1 MGNISEAINV
11 VGTIE
16 ALAITDSPISISNSN
31 PNPNGGNQES
41 SQLQKTEKDPRA
53 IARRYQ
59 IELCEKALV
68 ENIIVYLETGCGKT
82 HIAVLLIYEMQ
93 CRMKKPRKE
102 ICIFLAPTVA
112 LVEQQAKVIKDSID
126 VKVGIYCGTSNRLKF
141 HHDWEKEMEQFEVLV
156 MTPQILVHNLSHCYI
171 RIEHIAL
178 LIFDECHYAQV
189 ESDHPYA
196 EIMKIFYKPDVAKLP
211 RIFGMTASPIFGK
224 GASIDSL
231 ETLLHAKVYTV
242 TDREELAHFVSSPEV
257 NVYYYGPSN
266 SPCPHASYSGRLE
279 SLKVECMS
287 NLSTKIDDSTVLRTP
302 ERHFSV
308 FMATCCFVS
317 KISASGEHYKCIMH
331 LCIKPQEKLKLPVA
345 NGGYSVLEKACR
357 ILLKGDLIGQ
367 NAVIEVNNQCSDDI
381 LCGSYLSQVAAYF
394 AAELKKDC
402 PVEANGTEADL
413 SRVETLGVPFFSLK
427 LLRLVEIL
435 SSFRAQPDMK
445 CIIFV
450 NRIITARSLAYV
462 LQQLRFLSAWR
473 CSYLVGVHSGL
484 KNMSRKTTNAILEK
498 FRSGELNLLVATKVG
513 EEGLDI
519 QTCCLVIR
527 FDLPETVASFIQSR
541 GRARMPQSEYAFLV
555 DRGSQ
560 KELNLIQNFCK
571 DEEKMNS
578 EITSRTSTLEYV
590 DFEERTY
597 RVDSTG
603 ATIGLGSS
611 VSLLHRYC
619 SKLPHDEF
627 FNPKP
632 QFYCFDDA
640 EGTVC
645 NIILPPN
652 APIHQVMS
660 SAQPSREA
668 AKKDA
673 CLRACQR
680 LYELGALTQYLLPD
694 DEVVDDDDDDSDQD
708 SDDEE
713 SSRRELH
720 EMLVPSAL
728 REPWIKVERRKL
740 CLRSYFIKFTPSP
753 ADRLYKDFGL
763 FLKAPI
769 PQEAERMKLELHL
782 ARGRS
787 VLTEIVPC
795 GASAFYDNEI
805 MLAERFQEMWLKAI
819 IDKSEFAMDF
829 VQLGKDDVSSPI
841 STFYLLLPV
850 SVDRYRGT
858 MTVDWKLITKCLS
871 SPIFKTPEANTSHQ
885 TSHTNNYLHL
895 SNGPTKIDD
904 IMNSLVY
911 VPCKDTFYF
920 VSGLLHNLDAFN
932 VFKDD
937 TNYVDHF
944 AQVFGLKL
952 LHPEQ
957 PLLKAKQLFRLDNLL
972 RKRGSAEPR
981 EKEEHFV
988 ELPPEICVLKVVG
1001 FSRDIGSTLSLL
1013 PSFMHRLESYLVAI
1027 ELSHRLSASFPEGS
1041 QVSPDL
1047 VLEALTTERCNERFS
1062 LERLEVLGDAFLKF
1076 AVGRHVFVLNNSL
1089 DEGQLTRKRS
1099 NMVNNSHLFKLA
1111 LSKNLH
1117 ECDGFIS
1124 NPWPPKTTMR
1134 FGATRMA
1141 LAGSWNSAVKRAWVG
1156 VVPGWVTLLGTPH
1169 QVVRNKAVSQWG
1181 KAHNICV
1188 EVYVR
1193 DQPFEPCHFYPFG
1206 RRCSVLC
1213 TDSTRVAIHSSHES
1227 NLKTGEN
1234 TEVRCHKGHHWLQ
1247 KKTVAD
1253 VVEALVGAFI
1263 VDSGF
1268 KAAIAFLKWIGIPVD
1283 FKDSDVAKIC
1293 HSSKIFTNLSD
1304 QIDIP
1309 ALEKLLGYQFHH
1321 KGLLLQAF
1329 LHPSYHNN
1337 FGGCYQRLEFLGDA
1351 VLDYLITSYLYS
1363 VYPNL
1368 KPGQLTDLRSLSV
1381 NNNSFAGIAVK
1392 RSFYKF
1398 MLCNSDNLI
1407 KSMNKYAEFFKTSAS
1422 GNILAE
1428 TVPCPKALGDL
1439 VESCVGAILLDSGF
1453 NLEVV
1458 WKIMISFLDPVMK
1471 FSALQLNPIREL
1483 QELCQFYNWELTF
1496 PSVKKDG
1503 VFSVDAVVDGKDE
1516 KGFKTK
1522 VKSLEEILKLSQQ
1535 MEAKLIGYDENPT
1548 DIDVSCVD
1556 LTEDLDLNA
1565 VRNTSR
1571 EVHSRPVNSARSGS
1585 CIQRM
1590 VQPTAE
1596 VCSPSSDTSDR
1607 NSQSSAAYMLTEISG
1622 GGLRKS
1628 SAKSHLYEICAIN
1641 CWKPPLFECFEE
1653 MGPAHLKKFA
1663 FKVTVTIEEASS
1675 TILECIGDH
1684 RAKKKD
1690 AAEFA
1695 AQGAIWYLKQIGL
1708 LEK

>member
-1 MGNISEAINV
+1 MGNISEDING
-11 VGTIE
+11 VGALE
-16 ALAITDSPISISNSN
+16 ALAINDPISI
-31 PNPNGGNQES
+31 GGNQGDEGS
-41 SQLQKTEKDPRA
+41 SMEETQLQKTEKDPRT
-53 IARRYQ
+53 IARKYQ
-59 IELCEKALV
+59 IELCDKALV
-68 ENIIVYLETGCGKT
+68 ENVIVYLETGCGKT
-82 HIAVLLIYEMQ
+82 HIAVLLIYKMR
-93 CRMKKPRKE
+93 CLMKKPRKD

-126 VKVGIYCGTSNRLKF
+126 VKVGIYCGSSNRLKF
-141 HHDWEKEMEQFEVLV
+141 HRDWEQEMEQFEVFV
-156 MTPQILVHNLSHCYI
+156 MTPQILLHNLSHCFI
-171 RIEHIAL
+171 KIENIAL

-224 GASIDSL
+224 GASINSL

-242 TDREELAHFVSSPEV
+242 KDREELDQFVSSPIV
-257 NVYYYGPSN
+257 NVYYYGPTPSN

-279 SLKVECMS
+279 SIKAQVVTLPFDYKFGPLLVMLLIYVS
-287 NLSTKIDDSTVLRTP
+287 NLSNSVCQLCSQRSRILQFLRTP
-302 ERHFSV
+302 KGYSSV
-308 FMATCCFVS
+308 FMITCCFVW
-317 KISASGEHYKCIMH
+317 KISAFGEHY
-331 LCIKPQEKLKLPVA
+331 
-345 NGGYSVLEKACR
+345 N
-357 ILLKGDLIGQ
+357 
-367 NAVIEVNNQCSDDI
+367 
-381 LCGSYLSQVAAYF
+381 YLSQVAAYF
-394 AAELKKDC
+394 AAECKKDC

-413 SRVETLGVPFFSLK
+413 SSVDALGVPFFSLK
-427 LLRLVEIL
+427 LLRLVGIL

-462 LQQLRFLSAWR
+462 LHQLRFLSAWR

-560 KELNLIQNFCK
+560 RELNLIQNFCE
-571 DEEKMNS
+571 DEAQMNN
-578 EITSRTSTLEYV
+578 EITSRTSTVEYV
-590 DFEERTY
+590 DFEEKVY

-603 ATIGLGSS
+603 ATIGSGSS

-632 QFYCFDDA
+632 WLYYFDDA

-645 NIILPPN
+645 HIILPPN
-652 APIHQVMS
+652 APIHQIIS
-660 SAQPSREA
+660 SPQPSREA

-673 CLRACQR
+673 CLKACQQ
-680 LYELGALTQYLLPD
+680 LYELGALTHYLLPD
-694 DEVVDDDDDDSDQD
+694 DEVDDNNEDDSDSD
-708 SDDEE
+708 GDDEE

-728 REPWIKVERRKL
+728 RERWIKVERKKVSL
-740 CLRSYFIKFTPSP
+740 SSYFIKFSPSP
-753 ADRLYKDFGL
+753 ADRLYKEFGL

-769 PQEAERMKLELHL
+769 PQEAERMKLDLQL

-787 VLTEIVPC
+787 VMTEIVPC
-795 GASAFYDNEI
+795 GASAFSDNEI
-805 MLAERFQEMWLKAI
+805 VLAEWFQEMWLKAI
-819 IDKSEFAMDF
+819 IDKSEFVKDF

-850 SVDRYRGT
+850 IVNKYRGS

-871 SPIFKTPEANTSHQ
+871 SPIFRTPKDNTCDRTSHM
-885 TSHTNNYLHL
+885 NNCLYL

-904 IMNSLVY
+904 ILNSLVY

-920 VSGLLHNLDAFN
+920 VSGLFPEKDAFSL
-932 VFKDD
+932 FKEE
-937 TNYVDHF
+937 TNYANHF
-944 AQVFGLKL
+944 AQAFGVKF
-952 LHPEQ
+952 LHPYQ

-988 ELPPEICVLKVVG
+988 ELPPEICVLKVIG
-1001 FSRDIGSTLSLL
+1001 FSRDIGSSLSLL
-1013 PSFMHRLESYLVAI
+1013 PSVMHRLESNLVAI
-1027 ELSHRLSASFPEGS
+1027 ELRRRLSASFSEGS
-1041 QVSPDL
+1041 EVSAQR

-1076 AVGRHVFVLNNSL
+1076 AVGRHLFVLHNSL

-1111 LSKNLH
+1111 LSNNLH
-1117 ECDGFIS
+1117 
-1124 NPWPPKTTMR
+1124 
-1134 FGATRMA
+1134 
-1141 LAGSWNSAVKRAWVG
+1141 
-1156 VVPGWVTLLGTPH
+1156 
-1169 QVVRNKAVSQWG
+1169 
-1181 KAHNICV
+1181 
-1188 EVYVR
+1188 VYVR
-1193 DQPFEPCHFYPFG
+1193 DQSFEPSHFYPFG
-1206 RRCSVLC
+1206 RRCSVRC
-1213 TDSTRVAIHSSHES
+1213 TDSTQVEIHSSHES

-1234 TEVRCHKGHHWLQ
+1234 TEVRCDKGHHWLQ

-1268 KAAIAFLKWIGIPVD
+1268 KAAIAFLKWIGIQVD
-1283 FKDSDVAKIC
+1283 FKDSHVAKIC
-1293 HSSKIFTNLSD
+1293 HSSKIFTALSA

-1309 ALEKLLGYQFHH
+1309 ALENLLGYQFHH

-1337 FGGCYQRLEFLGDA
+1337 YGGCYQRLEFLGDA
-1351 VLDYLITSYLYS
+1351 VLDYLTTSYLYS

-1381 NNNSFAGIAVK
+1381 NNNSFARIAVN

-1398 MLCNSDNLI
+1398 MLCDSSNLI
-1407 KSMNKYAEFFKTSAS
+1407 QSMNKYAEFFKTSAS
-1422 GNILAE
+1422 ENILAE

-1503 VFSVDAVVDGKDE
+1503 VFSVDAVVDGKEVCETACATNSNKKTAKRIASQKLYLSLKE
-1516 KGFKTK
+1516 KGYKTK
-1522 VKSLEEILKLSQQ
+1522 VKSLEEILKLSQK
-1535 MEAKLIGYDENPT
+1535 MEARLIGYDEIPSN
-1548 DIDVSCVD
+1548 IDVSFAD
-1556 LTEDLDLNA
+1556 HIEDLKSNE
-1565 VRNTSR
+1565 VRNISR
-1571 EVHSRPVNSARSGS
+1571 EVQSRPVNSAKSSRY
-1585 CIQRM
+1585 IQRM
-1590 VQPTAE
+1590 VQPTPD
-1596 VCSPSSDTSDR
+1596 VCNPSSDTGDS
-1607 NSQSSAAYMLTEISG
+1607 NSQATAG
-1622 GGLRKS
+1622 DGLRKS

-1653 MGPAHLKKFA
+1653 MGPAHLKQFA

-1695 AQGAIWYLKQIGL
+1695 AQGVIWYLKKIGH

>member
-1 MGNISEAINV
+1 MGNISEHINV
-11 VGTIE
+11 VGALE
-16 ALAITDSPISISNSN
+16 ALAISEPI
-31 PNPNGGNQES
+31 PTGGNEGDEGS
-41 SQLQKTEKDPRA
+41 GMEETQLQKTEKDPRT

-82 HIAVLLIYEMQ
+82 HIAVLLIYEMK
-93 CRMKKPRKE
+93 CRMKKPRKD

-126 VKVGIYCGTSNRLKF
+126 VKVGVYCGSSKGLKF

-156 MTPQILVHNLSHCYI
+156 MTPQILLHNLSHCFI

-196 EIMKIFYKPDVAKLP
+196 EIMKIFYKPDAAKLP

-224 GASIDSL
+224 GASISSL

-242 TDREELAHFVSSPEV
+242 KDREELDQFVSSPKV
-257 NVYYYGPSN
+257 NVYYYGPAPNN
-266 SPCPHASYSGRLE
+266 SPCPQVNYSGRLE
-279 SLKVECMS
+279 AIKGQCMLSLMKKIEDS
-287 NLSTKIDDSTVLRTP
+287 SALKNIKKALQRLHGNLL
-302 ERHFSV
+302 F
-308 FMATCCFVS
+308 C
-317 KISASGEHYKCIMH
+317 
-331 LCIKPQEKLKLPVA
+331 
-345 NGGYSVLEKACR
+345 LENLGLWGALQACR
-357 ILLKGDLIGQ
+357 ILLKGDLFER
-367 NAVIEVNNQCSDDI
+367 NAVIEVNDQCSDDI
-381 LCGSYLSQVAAYF
+381 LCGSYLSQVASYF
-394 AAELKKDC
+394 AAECKKDC

-413 SRVETLGVPFFSLK
+413 SCVETLGIPFFSLK
-427 LLRLVEIL
+427 LLRLVGIL

-462 LQQLRFLSAWR
+462 LHQLRFLSAWR

-498 FRSGELNLLVATKVG
+498 FRAGELNLLVATKVG

-560 KELNLIQNFCK
+560 RELNLIQNFCK
-571 DEEKMNS
+571 DEAKMNN
-578 EITSRTSTLEYV
+578 EITSRTSTVEYV
-590 DFEERTY
+590 DFEEKTY

-603 ATIGLGSS
+603 ATISSGSS

-632 QFYCFDDA
+632 RLYYFDDA
-640 EGTVC
+640 DGTVC
-645 NIILPPN
+645 HIILPPN
-652 APIHQVMS
+652 APIHQITS
-660 SAQPSREA
+660 FPQPSREA

-673 CLRACQR
+673 CLKACQH
-680 LYELGALTQYLLPD
+680 LYELGALTHYLLPD
-694 DEVVDDDDDDSDQD
+694 DEVDDNNEDDSD
-708 SDDEE
+708 SDGDNEE

-728 REPWIKVERRKL
+728 REPWIKVESTKL
-740 CLRSYFIKFTPSP
+740 CLTSYFIKFSPSP

-769 PQEAERMKLELHL
+769 PQEAERMKLDLHL

-795 GASAFYDNEI
+795 GASAFLDNEI
-805 MLAERFQEMWLKAI
+805 VLAERFQEMWLKAI
-819 IDKSEFAMDF
+819 VDKSEFVRDF
-829 VQLGKDDVSSPI
+829 VRLGKDDVSSPM

-850 SVDRYRGT
+850 IVDKYRGS

-871 SPIFKTPEANTSHQ
+871 SPIFRIPEDNTCDQ
-885 TSHTNNYLHL
+885 TSHMNNWLYL
-895 SNGPTKIDD
+895 SNGPTKIND

-920 VSGLLHNLDAFN
+920 VSGLLPDQDAFSL
-932 VFKDD
+932 FKEE

-944 AQVFGLKL
+944 AQIFGVKF
-952 LHPEQ
+952 LHPNQ

-988 ELPPEICVLKVVG
+988 ELPPEICVLKVIG
-1001 FSRDIGSTLSLL
+1001 FSRDIGSSLSLL
-1013 PSFMHRLESYLVAI
+1013 PSVMHRLESYLVAI
-1027 ELSHRLSASFPEGS
+1027 ELRHRLSASFSEGS
-1041 QVSPDL
+1041 EVSVDR
-1047 VLEALTTERCNERFS
+1047 VLEALTTEKCNERFS

-1076 AVGRHVFVLNNSL
+1076 AVGRHLFVLNNSL

-1111 LSKNLH
+1111 LSNNLH
-1117 ECDGFIS
+1117 
-1124 NPWPPKTTMR
+1124 
-1134 FGATRMA
+1134 
-1141 LAGSWNSAVKRAWVG
+1141 
-1156 VVPGWVTLLGTPH
+1156 
-1169 QVVRNKAVSQWG
+1169 
-1181 KAHNICV
+1181 
-1188 EVYVR
+1188 VYVR
-1193 DQPFEPCHFYPFG
+1193 DQPFEPSHFYPFG
-1206 RRCSVLC
+1206 RRCSMIC
-1213 TDSTRVAIHSSHES
+1213 TDSTRVEIHSSHES

-1234 TEVRCHKGHHWLQ
+1234 TQVRCDKGHHWLQ

-1268 KAAIAFLKWIGIPVD
+1268 KAAIAFLKSVGIQVD
-1283 FKDSDVAKIC
+1283 FKDSDVANIC
-1293 HSSKIFTNLSD
+1293 HSSKIFTPLGA

-1309 ALEKLLGYQFHH
+1309 ALENLLGYRFHH

-1337 FGGCYQRLEFLGDA
+1337 YGGCYQRLEFLGDA

-1398 MLCNSDNLI
+1398 MLCDSSNLI
-1407 KSMNKYAEFFKTSAS
+1407 QSMNKYAEFFKNSAS
-1422 GNILAE
+1422 ENILAG

-1458 WKIMISFLDPVMK
+1458 WKIMISFLDPVMI

-1496 PSVKKDG
+1496 PWVKKDG
-1503 VFSVDAVVDGKDE
+1503 VFSVDAVVNGNEVCETACATNSNKTTAKRIASQKLYLSLKD
-1516 KGFKTK
+1516 KGYKTK
-1522 VKSLEEILKLSQQ
+1522 VKSLEEILKLSQK
-1535 MEAKLIGYDENPT
+1535 MEAKLIGYDEIPT
-1548 DIDVSCVD
+1548 DIDVSCAD
-1556 LTEDLDLNA
+1556 HIEDLKSNEL
-1565 VRNTSR
+1565 RNIPR
-1571 EVHSRPVNSARSGS
+1571 EVHSRPVNSAKSGS
-1585 CIQRM
+1585 CVQRM
-1590 VQPTAE
+1590 VQPAPD
-1596 VCSPSSDTSDR
+1596 VCSPSSSES
-1607 NSQSSAAYMLTEISG
+1607 NSQAAAAEISG

-1628 SAKSHLYEICAIN
+1628 SAKSHLHEICAVN

-1675 TILECIGDH
+1675 TVFECIGDH

-1695 AQGAIWYLKQIGL
+1695 AQGAIWYLKKIGY